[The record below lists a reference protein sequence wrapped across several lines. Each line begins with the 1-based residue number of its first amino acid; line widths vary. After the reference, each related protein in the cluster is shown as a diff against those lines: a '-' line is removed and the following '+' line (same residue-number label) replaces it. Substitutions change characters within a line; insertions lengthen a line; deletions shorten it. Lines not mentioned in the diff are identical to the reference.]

1 MGYGVGDLGGN
12 LFFTIMGFWLLNF
25 VTDTLGLA
33 ASLAGLALL
42 VGRAWDAVTDPLMG
56 TLSDRTASR
65 WGRRRPYLLF
75 GSLAMVAGMTLVFL
89 EVGGQGWS
97 QGALF
102 AWVVFSFCL
111 VSTAYTVVFIPY
123 AALTPEL
130 ARDFQERTNLN
141 GYRMAWAIV
150 GTLLGA
156 GAFTIVV
163 DQAAGAGAG
172 EGYTVAGALFGVV
185 SAVVVLITFASVR
198 ERPVTRDRAPAGSVF
213 AGYAAALKVR
223 PFRLAL
229 FPWAL
234 FMTGIVVA
242 TSAVPFY
249 FEHLYRRPELAS
261 FASLALLLA
270 AFAAIPGWVWLSGRI
285 GKRTAYNAGMVLFGA
300 ALLAAYL
307 FAHRDV
313 TVLFVLMALAGVGL
327 ATNYVMPWS
336 IIPDV
341 VDYDELENG
350 QRREG
355 VFYGMW
361 TFLQKLGL
369 GAGRRGQRG
378 GPAVDRLRARHG
390 PNTARPARH
399 PAADRPHPSAVLHRR
414 HPGARPLS
422 HRPRR
427 PRRDPRQAGRRLRLT
442 ARAAS
447 LTGRAAPSRPGTGA
461 RLSP

>member
-1 MGYGVGDLGGN
+1 MAGSLPLRTKLGYGVGDLGGN

-25 VTDTLGLA
+25 VTDNLGLA

-42 VGRAWDAVTDPLMG
+42 IGRAWDAVTDPLMG
-56 TLSDRTASR
+56 TLSDRTVSR

-75 GSLAMVAGMTLVFL
+75 GSAAMVVGMTLVFL
-89 EVGGQGWS
+89 EVGGRGWS
-97 QGALF
+97 TGALF
-102 AWVVFSFCL
+102 AWVVFAVCV

-130 ARDFQERTNLN
+130 AQDFQERTNLN

-163 DQAAGAGAG
+163 DLAAGAGAG
-172 EGYTVAGALFGVV
+172 AGYTVAGALFGVI
-185 SAVVVLITFASVR
+185 SAAAVLITFASVR
-198 ERPVTRDRAPAGSVF
+198 ERPVTRGRAPAGNMF
-213 AGYAAALKVR
+213 AGYKAALKVR

-249 FEHLYRRPELAS
+249 FEHLYGRPELAK

-285 GKRTAYNAGMVLFGA
+285 GKRTAYNAGMALFGA

-307 FAHRDV
+307 FAHRDP

-341 VDYDELENG
+341 IDYDELENG

-369 GAGRRGQRG
+369 GLAGAVSGTVLQWTGYVPDVAQTPLALHGIRLLI
-378 GPAVDRLRARHG
+378 GPIPVLFFIAGILVLARY
-390 PNTARPARH
+390 PI
-399 PAADRPHPSAVLHRR
+399 D
-414 HPGARPLS
+414 
-422 HRPRR
+422 
-427 PRRDPRQAGRRLRLT
+427 
-442 ARAAS
+442 RAAHAAIRAK
-447 LTGRAAPSRPGTGA
+447 LDAAPS
-461 RLSP
+461 

>member
-1 MGYGVGDLGGN
+1 MAGSLPLRTKLGYGVGDLGGN

-25 VTDTLGLA
+25 VTDNLGLA

-42 VGRAWDAVTDPLMG
+42 IGRAWDAVTDPLMG
-56 TLSDRTASR
+56 TLSDRTVSR

-75 GSLAMVAGMTLVFL
+75 GSAAMVVGMTLVFL
-89 EVGGQGWS
+89 EVGGRGWS
-97 QGALF
+97 TGALF
-102 AWVVFSFCL
+102 AWVVFAVCV

-130 ARDFQERTNLN
+130 AQDFQERTNLN

-163 DQAAGAGAG
+163 DLAAGAGAG
-172 EGYTVAGALFGVV
+172 AGYTVAGALFGVI
-185 SAVVVLITFASVR
+185 SAAAVLITFASVR
-198 ERPVTRDRAPAGSVF
+198 ERPVTRGRAPAGNVF

-249 FEHLYRRPELAS
+249 FEHLYGRPELAS
-261 FASLALLLA
+261 LASLALLLA

-285 GKRTAYNAGMVLFGA
+285 GKRTAYNAGMALFGA

-307 FAHRDV
+307 FAHRDP

-369 GAGRRGQRG
+369 GLAG
-378 GPAVDRLRARHG
+378 AVSG
-390 PNTARPARH
+390 
-399 PAADRPHPSAVLHRR
+399 AVLQWTGYVPDAAQTPLALHGIRLLIG
-414 HPGARPLS
+414 PIPALFFIAGILVLARYPI
-422 HRPRR
+422 
-427 PRRDPRQAGRRLRLT
+427 D
-442 ARAAS
+442 RAAHAAI
-447 LTGRAAPSRPGTGA
+447 RAKLDAAS
-461 RLSP
+461 S

>member
-1 MGYGVGDLGGN
+1 MAASGGLPLRTKMGYGVGDLGGN

-25 VTDTLGLA
+25 VTDSLGLA

-42 VGRAWDAVTDPLMG
+42 LGRAWDAVTDPLMG
-56 TLSDRTASR
+56 ALSDRTRSR

-75 GSLAMVAGMTLVFL
+75 GAAAVMVGMTLVFL
-89 EVGGQGWS
+89 DVGGRGWS

-102 AWVVFSFCL
+102 VWVVFAFCL
-111 VSTAYTVVFIPY
+111 VNSAYTVVFVPY

-130 ARDFQERTNLN
+130 AQDFQERTNLN

-163 DQAAGAGAG
+163 EVAAGVGAG
-172 EGYTVAGALFGVV
+172 SGYTVAGAVFGLIT
-185 SAVVVLITFASVR
+185 ALAVLITFASVR
-198 ERPVTRDRAPAGSVF
+198 ERPLAPGRVPAGSMF
-213 AGYAAALKVR
+213 AGYAAAMKVR

-242 TSAVPFY
+242 TSTVPFY
-249 FEHLYRRPELAS
+249 FEYVYGRPELAR

-285 GKRTAYNAGMVLFGA
+285 GKRTAYNVGMAVFGG

-313 TVLFVLMALAGVGL
+313 TTLFVVMVVAGAGL
-327 ATNYVMPWS
+327 AANYVMPWS

-341 VDYDELENG
+341 VDYDELANG
-350 QRREG
+350 ERREG

-369 GAGRRGQRG
+369 GLA
-378 GPAVDRLRARHG
+378 AVVSGAVLQWTG
-390 PNTARPARH
+390 YV
-399 PAADRPHPSAVLHRR
+399 PAAAQTPLALHGIRLLIGPIPALFFVAGILVL
-414 HPGARPLS
+414 ARYPI
-422 HRPRR
+422 
-427 PRRDPRQAGRRLRLT
+427 D
-442 ARAAS
+442 RAAHAEI
-447 LTGRAAPSRPGTGA
+447 RAKLDAASA
-461 RLSP
+461 

>member
-56 TLSDRTASR
+56 SLSDRTVSR

-75 GSLAMVAGMTLVFL
+75 GSAAVVVGMTVVFL
-89 EVGGQGWS
+89 DVGGRGWS
-97 QGALF
+97 PGALF
-102 AWVVFSFCL
+102 AWVVFAFC
-111 VSTAYTVVFIPY
+111 VVNTAYTVVFVPY
-123 AALTPEL
+123 AALTPDL

-156 GAFTIVV
+156 GAFTGVV
-163 DQAAGAGAG
+163 GLFAGAGG
-172 EGYTVAGALFGVV
+172 GSGYTAAGALFG
-185 SAVVVLITFASVR
+185 ALTALVVLITFASVR
-198 ERPVTRDRAPAGSVF
+198 ERPVARGRVPAAGLF

-234 FMTGIVVA
+234 FMTGIVIA
-242 TSAVPFY
+242 TSTVPFY
-249 FEHLYRRPELAS
+249 FEHLYGRPELAQ

-270 AFAAIPGWVWLSGRI
+270 AFAAIPGWVWLAGRI
-285 GKRTAYNAGMVLFGA
+285 GKRTAYNIGMMVFGG

-313 TVLFVLMALAGVGL
+313 TVLFVVMVVAGIGL

-341 VDYDELENG
+341 VDYDELANG

-369 GAGRRGQRG
+369 GVAGAVSGMVLQWTGYLPDAVQSPLALHGIRLLI
-378 GPAVDRLRARHG
+378 GPI
-390 PNTARPARH
+390 PALFFV
-399 PAADRPHPSAVLHRR
+399 AGVLI
-414 HPGARPLS
+414 LS
-422 HRPRR
+422 RYPI
-427 PRRDPRQAGRRLRLT
+427 D
-442 ARAAS
+442 RAAHDEI
-447 LTGRAAPSRPGTGA
+447 AAKLEAASA
-461 RLSP
+461 